1 MVTRAQFLAEARSW
15 IGTPWLHQGRNRYGV
30 DCIGLV
36 LVTAWALGLT
46 DYDVKGYGRVP
57 DADFLR
63 SECERL
69 MVRVNEPQPGDVYL
83 MRFKREP
90 QHLAIATER
99 GLLHAYAGAG
109 RVVETSLPP
118 QWRERIVGVYAVPGV
133 V

>member
-1 MVTRAQFLAEARSW
+1 MVTREQFLAEARSW

-63 SECERL
+63 AECERL

-90 QHLAIATER
+90 QHLAIATGR

-109 RVVETSLPP
+109 RVVETSLPQ
-118 QWRERIVGVYAVPGV
+118 QWRERIVGAYSVPGV
-133 V
+133 A

>member
-1 MVTRAQFLAEARSW
+1 MVTREQFLAEARSW
-15 IGTPWLHQGRNRYGV
+15 TGVPWLHQGRNRYGV

-36 LVTAWALGLT
+36 LVTCWALGLT

-63 SECERL
+63 AECERL
-69 MVRVNEPQPGDVYL
+69 MVRVREAQPGDVYL

-133 V
+133 A